1 MKRLP
6 RIALAV
12 APFVLL
18 GLAFAQDDIVWNP
31 VAWGENPVVAAVA
44 LAGLTTWLRKT
55 AAERGYPIENN
66 LAVAALAI
74 IAGAVCGVLLDVIG
88 VITVAP
94 YATMSAPWAGIAYG
108 VSLAIFNI
116 TGIAIWNYL
125 AGKLV
130 PVTVSAPVVVAEDQP
145 GVAIATQGAA
155 LSTGNTITDFIVML
169 ARNAVGALRL
179 PVALVALAP
188 LLAEYA
194 QSKAVLNDELRSE
207 IQGRVLSLLRKA
219 GLVGVDL

>member
-55 AAERGYPIENN
+55 AAERGHPIENN

-88 VITVAP
+88 VISVAP

-145 GVAIATQGAA
+145 GAA

-179 PVALVALAP
+179 PAALVALAP

-194 QSKAVLNDELRSE
+194 QSKAVLTDELRSE